1 MTGHVQ
7 SDVEFHGESYDGYHV
22 TVAHCAKKFCT
33 KTLKKVE
40 KIHENS
46 SIFIKESFGVGIQFL
61 KNKLK
66 THIQGVF
73 GVGNNVVKPVW
84 KNNTF

>member
-1 MTGHVQ
+1 MNLRNFNPRKIIKTRDSVFALHRTTIPHRQ

-46 SIFIKESFGVGIQFL
+46 SIFKKF
-61 KNKLK
+61 
-66 THIQGVF
+66 
-73 GVGNNVVKPVW
+73 
-84 KNNTF
+84 